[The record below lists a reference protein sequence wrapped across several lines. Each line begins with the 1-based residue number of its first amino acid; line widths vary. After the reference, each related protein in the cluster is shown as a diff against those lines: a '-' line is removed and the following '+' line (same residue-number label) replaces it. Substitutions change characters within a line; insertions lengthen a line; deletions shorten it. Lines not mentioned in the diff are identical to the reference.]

1 MDLKNYTED
10 ELKNLSLEVRKELR
24 TRRLS
29 KFLSNYYDDDILIR
43 KEKTDDIILIQLI
56 NLNDFSFEDGNI
68 EVKMISLHK
77 SDLSAQIE
85 ETYLHY
91 SEIVDDFEL
100 LSSNMVEAKEI
111 FNKIYKLYEEK
122 YLKDI
127 RKISIKY
134 FNNYMDILKCL
145 FD

>member
-1 MDLKNYTED
+1 MNLKNYTEE
-10 ELKNLSLEVRKELR
+10 ELKNISLEVRKELR
-24 TRRLS
+24 TRRLN
-29 KFLSNYYDDDILIR
+29 KFLSNYHDDDILIR

-56 NLNDFSFEDGNI
+56 NLNNFSFKDGNI

-77 SDLSAQIE
+77 SDLFAQME

-100 LSSNMVEAKEI
+100 LSSNMVEAKKI

-127 RKISIKY
+127 KKINIKY

>member
-1 MDLKNYTED
+1 MNLKNYTEE
-10 ELKNLSLEVRKELR
+10 ELKNISQEVRKELK
-24 TRRLS
+24 TRRLN
-29 KFLSNYYDDDILIR
+29 KFLSNYHDNDILIR
-43 KEKTDDIILIQLI
+43 KEKADDIILIQLI
-56 NLNDFSFEDGNI
+56 NLNDFNIEDGNI
-68 EVKMISLHK
+68 DVKMISLHK
-77 SDLSAQIE
+77 SDLFAQME

-100 LSSNMVEAKEI
+100 LSPNMVKAKEI

-127 RKISIKY
+127 RKISIEY